1 MESFPWRFVIPAYV
15 RVSIWLTN
23 YKSMT
28 MSTTVSELV
37 ALVNK
42 LSYED
47 RQRFIQIVRKL
58 NDASDLSPIKKNR
71 AETDKEELFND

>member
-1 MESFPWRFVIPAYV
+1 
-15 RVSIWLTN
+15 
-23 YKSMT
+23 MT

-42 LSYED
+42 LSYKD

-58 NDASDLSPIKKNR
+58 NDASELSSIPMSIENRSRLKKM
-71 AETDKEELFND
+71 KEEND

>member
-1 MESFPWRFVIPAYV
+1 
-15 RVSIWLTN
+15 
-23 YKSMT
+23 

>member
-1 MESFPWRFVIPAYV
+1 
-15 RVSIWLTN
+15 
-23 YKSMT
+23 

-58 NDASDLSPIKKNR
+58 NDASDLSPIKRNR
-71 AETDKEELFND
+71 SETDKEELFND